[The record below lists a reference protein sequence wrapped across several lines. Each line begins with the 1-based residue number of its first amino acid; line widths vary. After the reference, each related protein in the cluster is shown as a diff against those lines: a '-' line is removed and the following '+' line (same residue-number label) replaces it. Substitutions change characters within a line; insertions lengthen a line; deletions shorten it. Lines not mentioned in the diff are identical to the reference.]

1 MLRKRYAHKAR
12 VMLAAL
18 RQHFPAEVEWREPSG
33 GLYFWARL
41 PQRLKSGAA
50 SRVFRT
56 ALANNVLY
64 VPGELCYAADLTRR
78 KPNHEMRLSFGGA
91 TETNVRQGIARLGAV
106 LHDCL
111 NRQ

>member
-1 MLRKRYAHKAR
+1 
-12 VMLAAL
+12 
-18 RQHFPAEVEWREPSG
+18 
-33 GLYFWARL
+33 
-41 PQRLKSGAA
+41 
-50 SRVFRT
+50 
-56 ALANNVLY
+56 